1 VSGVTFEAVSVTY
14 DARVVVRELHLEVGA
29 GEWVG
34 LIGPNGAG
42 KTTVLRAAAGLVPH
56 AGRIGVGSRALA
68 GLGAKAI
75 ARLIAFVPQSPQMPA
90 GMSVAQYVLL
100 GRSPHLSYL
109 GREGARDREV
119 VAGVLRR
126 LSLDG
131 LAARPLDRLSGGE
144 RQRAAIARAL
154 AQESPVLL
162 VDEPTSSLDVGT
174 QQDVLELIDGL
185 RAERGLTVIAA
196 MHDLTLAGQY
206 SDRLV
211 LIVGGEVR
219 AVGRPAAV
227 LTEQMIAEHYGAR
240 VRVLRLPGAAP
251 VVAPVRSPPT
261 CSTARETAP

>member
-14 DARVVVRELHLEVGA
+14 EARVVVRELYLEVSA

-56 AGRIGVGSRALA
+56 AGRIGVGPRALA
-68 GLGAKAI
+68 GLGAKEI
-75 ARLIAFVPQSPQMPA
+75 ARLIAYVPQSPQMPA

-109 GREGARDREV
+109 GREGSRDREV
-119 VAGVLRR
+119 VSSVLRR
-126 LSLDG
+126 LSLDE

-219 AVGRPAAV
+219 AVGPPAAV
-227 LTEQMIAEHYGAR
+227 LTEQAIGEHYGAR
-240 VRVLRLPGAAP
+240 VRVLRLPGAGH
-251 VVAPVRSPPT
+251 VVAPIRSPPT
-261 CSTARETAP
+261 CGTARESAP